1 MNINKMIYVL
11 LLMFVES
18 FASGVSILTS
28 ILLFYFFSLPY
39 SRMQIRLLSTLRVLG
54 LHKCVRW
61 TLLPYYIRIN
71 IDPLAS
77 NTSITYVCFFLH
89 YWYSLHLPS
98 HQGKK
103 SGGSFPSRSE
113 HLCIIYIIK
122 PYNRTK
128 DKKRH

>member
-1 MNINKMIYVL
+1 MIYVL

-77 NTSITYVCFFLH
+77 NTSITYVCFFFTLLVFLA
-89 YWYSLHLPS
+89 SPIAS
-98 HQGKK
+98 GKEK
-103 SGGSFPSRSE
+103 RRQFSVEVGALV
-113 HLCIIYIIK
+113 HHIY
-122 PYNRTK
+122 NQAV
-128 DKKRH
+128 